1 MAKIHS
7 ISIKNFRGIKEF
19 HQNFWGKKFVCLIG
33 RGDSGKSTILDA
45 ISNVLSPSWTI
56 PFYDTDF
63 YKCNTSEPIEIE
75 ATLTDLDEYFLN
87 ESKTGL
93 HIRGINKEG
102 IIVDD
107 FEDSEGDPAIT
118 IRLLVY
124 DDLEPRW
131 YIVPHTDA
139 EDLPEIKAAAR
150 ARLNANLINDY
161 SDRHFSWN
169 KGNPLYNILKQ
180 QETEK
185 QVNEKE
191 NIVVN
196 ALREAKQKVDDNGFN
211 ELKDAIGKVIEKAAE
226 FGVDINNA
234 TSTIDFKDIAVKDS
248 KVVLHDE
255 DKIPFR
261 LKGKGLK
268 RLISIAIQLTQ
279 SDDKGII
286 LIDEV
291 EQGLE
296 PDRVQHL
303 VSQLKKTNSQVFI
316 TTHSRDVAV
325 ELDAT
330 DIMIIRE
337 GRETLMQVPAE
348 IQDCIRKNP
357 EALMAK
363 KIVICEGA
371 TEVGVCKGVN
381 EYRVIEGKRNAAYNG
396 VRFADGAG
404 ANLVKYAKGFKKL
417 GYDVLVLCDSD
428 DPGVNGHKQSL
439 TDLGIPI
446 LDCENDF
453 AIENQIFKDSPWDAI
468 KELLSYRIE
477 EKGISSIQQDFQYKT
492 LGDFPDDW
500 EHKEADL
507 RTKLSIASAY
517 NKDKGNGKI
526 EDKAWFKRIDHGI
539 FIGSTICN
547 YLPEMK
553 ETRLG
558 KNIQYLME
566 WMDYD

>member
-1 MAKIHS
+1 ML
-7 ISIKNFRGIKEF
+7 IKNFRGVKEF
-19 HQNFWGKKFVCLIG
+19 KQIFYDKKFVCLIG

-45 ISNVLSPSWTI
+45 ISYVLSPSWTI

-75 ATLTDLDEYFLN
+75 ATLTDLDEYFLQDN
-87 ESKTGL
+87 RTGL

-107 FEDSEGDPAIT
+107 FEESEGDPAIT
-118 IRLLVY
+118 IRMLVY

-131 YIVPHTDA
+131 YIVPHKDA
-139 EDLPEIKAAAR
+139 VDLTEIKAAAR

-161 SDRHFSWN
+161 ADRHFSWN
-169 KGNPLYNILKQ
+169 KGNPLYGLLKKQ
-180 QETEK
+180 QNKK
-185 QVNEKE
+185 QEEEGE

-196 ALREAKQKVDDNGFN
+196 ALRDAKNKIDQVVFSSFQEAIDKVV
-211 ELKDAIGKVIEKAAE
+211 AKAAE
-226 FGVDINNA
+226 FGVDIKET
-234 TSTIDFKDIAVKDS
+234 TSTLDFKDIAIKDS

-279 SDDKGII
+279 TDDKGII

-303 VSQLKKTNSQVFI
+303 VSKLKKTNSQVFI

-325 ELDAT
+325 ELEAA
-330 DIMIIRE
+330 DIMIMRKGKE
-337 GRETLMQVPAE
+337 ALMQVSDG
-348 IQDCIRKNP
+348 IQDCLRKNP

-371 TEVGVCKGVN
+371 TEVGICKGVN
-381 EYRVIEGKRNAAYNG
+381 EYRVTEGKRNAAYNG

-417 GYDVLVLCDSD
+417 GYDVLVFCDSD
-428 DPGVNGHKQSL
+428 DNGVNGHKQGL
-439 TDLGIPI
+439 KDLRIPI
-446 LDCENDF
+446 LDCENDN
-453 AIENQIFKDSPWDAI
+453 AIENQIFKDAPWNAI
-468 KELLSYRIE
+468 IQLVKYRIE
-477 EKGISSIQQDFQYKT
+477 EKGISSIKKDFSNNN
-492 LGDFPDDW
+492 LGDFPNDW
-500 EHKEADL
+500 EQIEADL
-507 RTKLSIASAY
+507 RTKFSIASAY
-517 NKDKGNGKI
+517 KKDKGNGKT

-539 FIGSTICN
+539 FLGSTICN
-547 YLPEMK
+547 YLSEMK

-566 WMDYD
+566 WMDDD